1 MSDEVTGSVLPPT
14 APPDWWPGGWPWPPP
29 VYQPADVSQK
39 ESWTAKIDREYEHT
53 SDRDQERFWE
63 ARRQD
68 GNLADERH
76 DTQTK
81 YSDREGQRVAQ
92 NSDRQGQRDERGA
105 KREEENVGRRDSM
118 LDSRLKR
125 EDLLITRYLAHAD
138 DKHAMIMTIFEDGL
152 SDARLSRSMNYDRQ
166 TEKAM
171 NTQLLNAVRDSV
183 SVAIKELM
191 ATVPARSGLAAPVTS
206 FQPTPEKSA

>member
-1 MSDEVTGSVLPPT
+1 MSDEATGSVLPPT
-14 APPDWWPGGWPWPPP
+14 VPPDWWPGGWPWPPP
-29 VYQPADVSQK
+29 TYQPADVSQK
-39 ESWTAKIDREYEHT
+39 EAWTAKVNREYEHI
-53 SDRDQERFWE
+53 SDRDQERYWA

-76 DTQTK
+76 DVQARNT
-81 YSDREGQRVAQ
+81 DRA
-92 NSDRQGQRDERGA
+92 GQRDERNA

-138 DKHAMIMTIFEDGL
+138 DKHAMIMAILEDGL

-191 ATVPARSGLAAPVTS
+191 GTVPARSGLAAPVTS
-206 FQPTPEKSA
+206 FQPTPTPTEPKA